1 MINYK
6 SSINEMTFVEI
17 FNAFKSIQ
25 MCVCNIK
32 NKQQQLCRI
41 IEDFFW
47 IKTKNENRQNK
58 YFIDY

>member
-1 MINYK
+1 
-6 SSINEMTFVEI
+6 
-17 FNAFKSIQ
+17 

-47 IKTKNENRQNK
+47 IKTKNENRQYK